1 MAEETESQNSET
13 PEDDSATVADESAID
28 SAEEP
33 SIEEQLAQAIQER
46 DAQTDRALRA
56 QAELE
61 NVRRRL
67 IREADQIKQFAVAP
81 LAAEL
86 LPLLDNLQRGITAGE
101 STGNIEELLN
111 GLQMVSKSFE
121 ESFGRFGVQKIPTMN
136 EQFDPNKH
144 EALQQVPS
152 PDHEPMQIV
161 QEVETGWQMHDR
173 VIRPSKVIVSSGPPA
188 E

>member
-1 MAEETESQNSET
+1 MAEQTENQNPET
-13 PEDDSATVADESAID
+13 PEDENPSTETPEEQTDAS
-28 SAEEP
+28 EEP
-33 SIEEQLAQAIQER
+33 SLEEQLAEAIEER
-46 DAQTDRALRA
+46 DQQTDRALRA

-61 NVRRRL
+61 NVRKRL
-67 IREADQIKQFAVAP
+67 MREADQMRQYAVAP

-86 LPLLDNLQRGITAGE
+86 LPLVDNLQRAIAAGE
-101 STGNIEELLN
+101 STGNIEELLL

-121 ESFGRFGVQKIPTMN
+121 EALGRFGVEKIPAVG
-136 EQFDPNKH
+136 EQFDPNRH

-152 PDHEPMQIV
+152 PEHEAMQVI

-188 E
+188 